1 MTITINWMHFE
12 QITSKVNRIKA
23 TIKQIA
29 KDIDRLKGVKEAI
42 LDDPELRA
50 ELKKI
55 IDVYPDATMES
66 IIEDYNQF
74 QALRNWLEENNYI

>member
-1 MTITINWMHFE
+1 MTNTINWMHFE

-74 QALRNWLEENNYI
+74 QALRDWLQENNYI